1 MASIV
6 LDSRDD
12 RSPSFAEKDQ
22 PSLTRDL
29 SDAEKLSIASNE
41 AYITPPDGGRGWL
54 VVVACFMGLFSIFG
68 YNYSWGV
75 FLNYYKTN
83 VYVGQMSTLSWV
95 GSICVAL
102 FFITGPFNQLLIE
115 KMGFK
120 YMLATGTV
128 LCSAALILASFATQ
142 VWHIFLTQGVMFGL
156 GASFVSLPCIGAPQQ
171 WFSERRGL
179 AIGLAMSGSGIGGLC
194 VANISMAAI
203 EHVGYRWALRIDG
216 ILIFVLLSFATCFV
230 RPFGD
235 VKKTGGG
242 RKIFNWYLF
251 KNPMFTVM
259 FMHGLITTF
268 GYMTPFFL
276 LPSHAN
282 ALGLDP
288 WVGTNLSAIMSA
300 VNAVARVFTGYMGD
314 KLGRFNSLFICTF
327 LCGVMCLVIWINV
340 HNEATLWVF
349 AILYGFFG
357 GGYIALFPTV
367 QPQIVGLEHIGPA
380 IGLLYTTN
388 IFGYMFG
395 TPIAS
400 VLINLSTPPSYVNG
414 AIWAGCTIIVGSL
427 FAGWVRVMKGG
438 WTLAKI

>member
-1 MASIV
+1 
-6 LDSRDD
+6 
-12 RSPSFAEKDQ
+12 
-22 PSLTRDL
+22 
-29 SDAEKLSIASNE
+29 
-41 AYITPPDGGRGWL
+41 
-54 VVVACFMGLFSIFG
+54 
-68 YNYSWGV
+68 
-75 FLNYYKTN
+75 
-83 VYVGQMSTLSWV
+83 MSTLSWV

-102 FFITGPFNQLLIE
+102 FFITGPINQLVIE
-115 KMGFK
+115 KMGYK

-128 LCSAALILASFATQ
+128 LCSAALILASFATK
-142 VWHIFLTQGVMFGL
+142 VWHVLLTQGVMFGL

-179 AIGLAMSGSGIGGLC
+179 AVGLAFAGSGVGGL
-194 VANISMAAI
+194 VISNISMAAI
-203 EHVGYRWALRIDG
+203 NSVGYRWALRIDG
-216 ILIFVLLSFATCFV
+216 IIVFVLLSFATCFV

-242 RKIFNWYLF
+242 RKVINWYLF

-259 FMHGLITTF
+259 FFHGLITTF
-268 GYMTPFFL
+268 GYMSPFFL

-300 VNAVARVFTGYMGD
+300 VNAVARVCTGYMGD
-314 KLGRFNSLFICTF
+314 KFGRFNSLFICTF
-327 LCGVMCLVIWINV
+327 MCGLTCLLIWTNV

-357 GGYIALFPTV
+357 GGYVALFPTV
-367 QPQIVGLEHIGPA
+367 QPQIVGLEHISPA
-380 IGLLYTTN
+380 VGLLYTTN

-400 VLINLSTPPSYVNG
+400 QLINQTTPPNYVNG
-414 AIWAGCTIIVGSL
+414 ALWAGCTIIVGSL
-427 FAGWVRVMKGG
+427 FAGWVRILKGG
-438 WTLAKI
+438 WKWVKV